1 LIGRAVDYRLAP
13 ENPYPAAFDD
23 SYAALGWVY
32 DSIKQYKGDPSRTAL
47 GGDSAGGNLAA
58 AVAIKARDAG
68 PKINP
73 MPLPF

>member
-1 LIGRAVDYRLAP
+1 MDYRLAP